1 MGGVLPIIILLVM
14 LLLGIMYCFWGYK
27 YLKIFMFIFAFFMGA
42 YYSYTLIG
50 TYVPNV
56 ENWLWLISIIIGV
69 IFALLAFFF
78 VKFALFVAGGLIGLM
93 IFDFLR
99 GSFPAAFETMEPL
112 VLFLIGL
119 GLFIVFGAIT
129 LASKRLFVILFSAAY
144 GAYTIVTT
152 VGIMIGVFFNT
163 SILSAVT
170 PGNFRETFNAVS
182 VFNQTP
188 SWMLIVPVIVFA
200 VAGIIAQYKFTA
212 PNKGK

>member
-1 MGGVLPIIILLVM
+1 MNGVLPIIILLVM

-27 YLKIFMFIFAFFMGA
+27 YLKVFMFIFAFFIGA

-93 IFDFLR
+93 VYDLLR
-99 GSFPAAFETMEPL
+99 SSFPGTFAGMEPL

-119 GLFIVFGAIT
+119 GLFILLGAIT
-129 LASKRLFVILFSAAY
+129 MASKRFFVILFSAAY
-144 GAYTIVTT
+144 GAYTIITT
-152 VGIMIGVFFNT
+152 VGIIIGMFFNT
-163 SILSAVT
+163 SILSTVT
-170 PGNFRETFNAVS
+170 LSNFRETFDAVS
-182 VFNQTP
+182 VFNQSPT
-188 SWMLIVPVIVFA
+188 WMLIVPIIVFA
-200 VAGIIAQYKFTA
+200 IAGVVAQFKFTA
-212 PNKGK
+212 PGK